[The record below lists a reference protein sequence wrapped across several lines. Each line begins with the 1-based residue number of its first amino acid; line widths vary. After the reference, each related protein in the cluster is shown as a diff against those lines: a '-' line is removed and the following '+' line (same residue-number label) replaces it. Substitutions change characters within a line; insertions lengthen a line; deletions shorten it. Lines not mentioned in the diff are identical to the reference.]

1 MEATTRGSAAADKT
15 CHQRAGLRLVYE
27 ICAFPPTAPPLS
39 FDPTRTSY
47 GCRRSPLAQSH
58 TPGGPK
64 RTLQIPFPHHLSWA
78 HGHGSCQA
86 VSARKRLT
94 DRPQLRD
101 AAASGRAPCTEIRG
115 RARGRSSTDRRGAF
129 AAARSHS
136 SASRVGSRSVGS
148 DSKSEL
154 ARGRDLEVTA
164 NRIEVTAKWWANH
177 ARSCEGS
184 TLSCPTGQRSSLCR
198 PISVP
203 ARTSLRS
210 M

>member
-1 MEATTRGSAAADKT
+1 MRKIAQPQGPEPDRGPTARVELRGAGVVRSKLEHPWRAQKNLADPFSPPSLLGP
-15 CHQRAGLRLVYE
+15 RSWLLPGRL
-27 ICAFPPTAPPLS
+27 CPQTPDRPPPTS
-39 FDPTRTSY
+39 
-47 GCRRSPLAQSH
+47 RR
-58 TPGGPK
+58 GGQRP
-64 RTLQIPFPHHLSWA
+64 RAVHRNSW
-78 HGHGSCQA
+78 
-86 VSARKRLT
+86 
-94 DRPQLRD
+94 P
-101 AAASGRAPCTEIRG
+101 
-115 RARGRSSTDRRGAF
+115 RSSTDRRGAF